1 MISIGGENLIDL
13 VSGAAAANGLPQYVA
28 NPGGSPF
35 NVAMASGRQGQ
46 KVAYLTPVSD
56 DALGALLAE
65 RLLESKVTLAADRV
79 PQPTSL
85 AVVSIT
91 DGIPSYAF
99 HRNGTA
105 ERQVTKRALHND
117 MPAETKLFHVGS
129 LGLIEGDDADTWE
142 AFFADCRNRGIMTSL
157 DPNVRPHI
165 RVKRGHDPAVATIGK
180 KRLPC
185 IGVVP
190 FDKAK

>member
-1 MISIGGENLIDL
+1 
-13 VSGAAAANGLPQYVA
+13 
-28 NPGGSPF
+28 
-35 NVAMASGRQGQ
+35 MASGRQGQ

-142 AFFADCRNRGIMTSL
+142 AFFADCRSRGIMTSL
-157 DPNVRPHI
+157 DPNVRPGQIAH
-165 RVKRGHDPAVATIGK
+165 RGGY
-180 KRLPC
+180 
-185 IGVVP
+185 
-190 FDKAK
+190 

>member
-13 VSGAAAANGLPQYVA
+13 VSGAAAADGLPQYVA

-46 KVAYLTPVSD
+46 KVAYLTPVSE

-65 RLLESKVTLAADRV
+65 RLVESKVTLAAGRV
-79 PQPTSL
+79 PHPTSL

-105 ERQVTKRALHND
+105 ERQVTKQALQN
-117 MPAETKLFHVGS
+117 LS
-129 LGLIEGDDADTWE
+129 LI
-142 AFFADCRNRGIMTSL
+142 
-157 DPNVRPHI
+157 HI
-165 RVKRGHDPAVATIGK
+165 
-180 KRLPC
+180 
-185 IGVVP
+185 
-190 FDKAK
+190 